1 MALKKITAQKTKKK
15 RKRKRKRK
23 RHQNQNANSTGR
35 SYSAPK
41 PVWELLLVRQLQI
54 ILGEKLFGPQARL
67 RITPIAWFEPA
78 TSMTSLALVAR
89 PRLPV
94 DHLEYA
100 SLINISCRY
109 REFSNTGLG
118 GGGGGRGGG
127 GWGSLSKWECNR
139 AFSFKNKGN
148 ELHKE
153 LKEVISTTNISICG
167 NGGRPRSL
175 GLVKHNDSDTSQ
187 RSYQLC
193 ALALV
198 RFVYNGE

>member
-1 MALKKITAQKTKKK
+1 MSMILSRVDCSESRDEIISSVQNQKFQVSKRKEKEREKRNKDVRKPYHWRMLSGPKKITAQKTKKN
-15 RKRKRKRK
+15 RKRKRKK
-23 RHQNQNANSTGR
+23 QQKQNANSTGR

-109 REFSNTGLG
+109 GEFSNTGLG
-118 GGGGGRGGG
+118 GGR
-127 GWGSLSKWECNR
+127 
-139 AFSFKNKGN
+139 
-148 ELHKE
+148 
-153 LKEVISTTNISICG
+153 
-167 NGGRPRSL
+167 
-175 GLVKHNDSDTSQ
+175 
-187 RSYQLC
+187 
-193 ALALV
+193 V
-198 RFVYNGE
+198 RKFVQMRV

>member
-1 MALKKITAQKTKKK
+1 MIKRGKTEKTAETKCKS
-15 RKRKRKRK
+15 R
-23 RHQNQNANSTGR
+23 GR

-89 PRLPV
+89 SRLPV

-100 SLINISCRY
+100 SLINISYRY
-109 REFSNTGLG
+109 GEFSNTGLG
-118 GGGGGRGGG
+118 GG
-127 GWGSLSKWECNR
+127 WGSLYKWKCNR
-139 AFSFKNKGN
+139 AFLVKNKGN
-148 ELHKE
+148 ESCKE
-153 LKEVISTTNISICG
+153 PKEAISTTNVSICR

-175 GLVKHNDSDTSQ
+175 GLVKHDASDTSQ
-187 RSYQLC
+187 TSYQLC
-193 ALALV
+193 PLALV
-198 RFVYNGE
+198 RFVSNDERRKFEM

>member
-1 MALKKITAQKTKKK
+1 MQPTRTKTVLENTTAKKKK
-15 RKRKRKRK
+15 RKKTEHKMMIKRGKMEK
-23 RHQNQNANSTGR
+23 TAETKCKSKGR

-100 SLINISCRY
+100 SLNNINCRY
-109 REFSNTGLG
+109 GEFSNTRL
-118 GGGGGRGGG
+118 GGRGRKFVLLRVQSCVSGQEYIQWIMHG
-127 GWGSLSKWECNR
+127 TE
-139 AFSFKNKGN
+139 
-148 ELHKE
+148 
-153 LKEVISTTNISICG
+153 
-167 NGGRPRSL
+167 RSDL
-175 GLVKHNDSDTSQ
+175 NVK
-187 RSYQLC
+187 Y
-193 ALALV
+193 
-198 RFVYNGE
+198 

>member
-1 MALKKITAQKTKKK
+1 MM
-15 RKRKRKRK
+15 K
-23 RHQNQNANSTGR
+23 RHQNQNANSAGR

-100 SLINISCRY
+100 SLIDISCRY
-109 REFSNTGLG
+109 GEFSNTGF
-118 GGGGGRGGG
+118 GGRVRKFV
-127 GWGSLSKWECNR
+127 WLRVQWSVFESC
-139 AFSFKNKGN
+139 
-148 ELHKE
+148 KE
-153 LKEVISTTNISICG
+153 PKEAISTRNISICG

-175 GLVKHNDSDTSQ
+175 GLVKHDASDTSQ
-187 RSYQLC
+187 TSYQLC
-193 ALALV
+193 PSALV
-198 RFVYNGE
+198 RFVSDGERRKFET